1 MSDPNSNL
9 ISDLNLNQ
17 VTGNTPLDLDDITLL
32 IPSLSTQSELNQFE
46 QTNIIEADAWALTNR
61 VLKSQDPLTEPYVRE
76 LHKRMFNHTWKWAG
90 IYRQKNL
97 SIGVPHYDIR
107 NQIPALLGN
116 ARYWIDNKTFDL
128 DEIAIRVHHRMV
140 WIHAFRN
147 GNGRHARLLADVI
160 VVKNGRERFTWGSVT
175 LAAAGPGRAEYIRCL
190 KAADANN
197 NDVRGLLNFA
207 RG

>member
-61 VLKSQDPLTEPYVRE
+61 VLKSQDQLTEPYVRE

-140 WIHAFRN
+140 WIHPFRN

-160 VVKNGRERFTWGSVT
+160 AVKNGRERFTWGSVT
-175 LAAAGPGRAEYIRCL
+175 SAAAGPGRAEYIRSL
-190 KAADANN
+190 KATDANN
-197 NDVRGLLNFA
+197 DDVRGLLNFA